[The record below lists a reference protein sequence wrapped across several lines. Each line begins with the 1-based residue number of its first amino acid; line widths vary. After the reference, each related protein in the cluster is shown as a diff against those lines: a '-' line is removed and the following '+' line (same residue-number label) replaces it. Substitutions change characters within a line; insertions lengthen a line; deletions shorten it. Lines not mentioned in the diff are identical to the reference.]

1 MIVVLAKVSVKP
13 EKKAE
18 LLKLAKG
25 VMAATQQE
33 EGCVS
38 YVLYDNPHDP
48 GGCMFVEE
56 WTDKAALKKHSTAPH
71 ILEWRKA
78 SADFLSDKTVIK
90 LYEAIETTL

>member
-1 MIVVLAKVSVKP
+1 MIIVMAKLSVKP
-13 EKKAE
+13 EKKTE

-25 VMAATQQE
+25 VMATTQKE

-56 WTDKAALKKHSTAPH
+56 WTDKAALIRHSTAPH
-71 ILEWRKA
+71 ILEWRQQ
-78 SADFLSDKTVIK
+78 SAGFLSGKTTLKI
-90 LYEAIETTL
+90 YEGTETTL